1 MRYFTFFVLS
11 LQNLVSIFCTSQL
24 GACTARVIHSR
35 AGLEAAP
42 LDGPAIRGL
51 TLMAAGQF
59 AL

>member
-1 MRYFTFFVLS
+1 M
-11 LQNLVSIFCTSQL
+11 
-24 GACTARVIHSR
+24 AWVIHSR

-51 TLMAAGQF
+51 ILMAVGQF